1 MKYTNPVCEIYTLN
15 DEDVITT
22 SVVIKP
28 GDAPVVPASQG
39 NNVGGSVMG
48 NDYGVGGSASN

>member
-1 MKYTNPVCEIYTLN
+1 MKYINPVCEIYTLN

-28 GDAPVVPASQG
+28 GDAPVVPQNS
-39 NNVGGSVMG
+39 NVDGSVMG